1 VGFLIVF
8 LKCCCDCLLQKMK
21 VESSTKVAFVP
32 MPSSLAQNLAS
43 PAVSSAVRMCAIAIR
58 LKTTA
63 DFESVIR

>member
-1 VGFLIVF
+1 MGALLFCF
-8 LKCCCDCLLQKMK
+8 WKCYDCLLPKMK
-21 VESSTKVAFVP
+21 VELSTKVAFVL

-58 LKTTA
+58 FKTIA